1 MAQLVWTAD
10 DLAGC
15 EWKGDLEEQAFDMSH
30 LRCSHI
36 TTVAEKRFSTL
47 VNATPQDFGC
57 RPLDACPSAAAVTQ
71 CSGQATTMSSAWILN
86 SGRWVAIAVQLRW
99 QPTLF

>member
-15 EWKGDLEEQAFDMSH
+15 EWNGDLAEQAFDMSH

-36 TTVAEKRFSTL
+36 TSVEEKRFSTL

-57 RPLDACPSAAAVTQ
+57 RPLGPLFVGS
-71 CSGQATTMSSAWILN
+71 CSGAMQWASYHHELSMDSH
-86 SGRWVAIAVQLRW
+86 
-99 QPTLF
+99 

>member
-36 TTVAEKRFSTL
+36 TSVEEKRFSTL

-57 RPLDACPSAAAVTQ
+57 RPLGRLYVGS
-71 CSGQATTMSSAWILN
+71 CSG
-86 SGRWVAIAVQLRW
+86 AVQRAGYHHELR
-99 QPTLF
+99 